1 MKSEGGYP
9 ACQHARGKVEP
20 LYVRDLGM
28 HLSDALTVVT
38 TAQQRY
44 AGEAVEF
51 LGVLDLIAFKLQEVR
66 ENHEALSK
74 RLIVNS

>member
-1 MKSEGGYP
+1 MPTHNG
-9 ACQHARGKVEP
+9 QHKVER

-44 AGEAVEF
+44 AGEDVEF
-51 LGVLDLIAFKLQEVR
+51 LGVLDLIEFKLQEVR
-66 ENHEALSK
+66 ENYEALSK
-74 RLIVNS
+74 RPVVNS